1 MMTRKP
7 CEQPKRGLLFT
18 GALRSLDM
26 QHPRGGCQEMSR
38 APGCSTPTPIRTK
51 EAQQRVLRTP
61 ESRIHNDYEQGTC
74 HAASSPWAR
83 CSGREQENKFKEKKT
98 TKHSDGHRSTAAS
111 TTTKGRRC
119 NMPETS
125 ATRSPPKKV
134 RKSDTSR
141 ASWHRRVPHDHDGRT
156 CEDDGTKN

>member
-83 CSGREQENKFKEKKT
+83 CSGREQENEFKHRKHRQRNTFERQMRGCHYDHKK
-98 TKHSDGHRSTAAS
+98 
-111 TTTKGRRC
+111 
-119 NMPETS
+119 
-125 ATRSPPKKV
+125 
-134 RKSDTSR
+134 RKTQH
-141 ASWHRRVPHDHDGRT
+141 A
-156 CEDDGTKN
+156 CY